1 MGARTGHPA
10 GLVRDHPGRGRRRFV
25 RPVTAAPC
33 SDHGRPRRAKRLP
46 GRSLR
51 LLRHPVHR
59 HRDESGGRRSRTSVR
74 PHVPRMARWR
84 SSPGLES
91 RPGLLLL
98 QFRETRPPARC
109 GLDTLAP
116 RTRRAPDL
124 LSPPAAR
131 NLDQPAGPGYD
142 SPPPDPAAPP
152 HRGNRND
159 PVLEAAEQRQ
169 AAIILRAD
177 TAPVPSKRPTST
189 AQETKT
195 FRLCQ
200 SRYLVAGAWASSG
213 RSSTSRKGG
222 RP

>member
-1 MGARTGHPA
+1 
-10 GLVRDHPGRGRRRFV
+10 
-25 RPVTAAPC
+25 
-33 SDHGRPRRAKRLP
+33 
-46 GRSLR
+46 
-51 LLRHPVHR
+51 
-59 HRDESGGRRSRTSVR
+59 
-74 PHVPRMARWR
+74 MARWR
-84 SSPGLES
+84 PSPGLES
-91 RPGLLLL
+91 RPCLLRL

-109 GLDTLAP
+109 GLDALAAP
-116 RTRRAPDL
+116 TRRAPDR

-131 NLDQPAGPGYD
+131 ASDQPAGPGYH
-142 SPPPDPAAPP
+142 SPLPDPAAPP

-159 PVLEAAEQRQ
+159 PVMEAAEQRQ
-169 AAIILRAD
+169 EAIILRVD
-177 TAPVPSKRPTST
+177 TAPLSSKRPTST